1 MRLSIHENFLHDK
14 TRPLK
19 VPPFQ
24 TEGFHRRLE
33 SSSPCLVRIS
43 LRTCIFFIP
52 LFECLCC
59 EDVTISSTCCNNQ
72 NADDDT
78 CDVHPCL
85 DAIDELGIVEV
96 LDYSNFLALSK
107 WSASH
112 FGPIQDSTKIIE
124 SFCPPT
130 FSFKT
135 KRHLVIGVIIV

>member
-1 MRLSIHENFLHDK
+1 MLKLIK
-14 TRPLK
+14 TVLFA
-19 VPPFQ
+19 V
-24 TEGFHRRLE
+24 
-33 SSSPCLVRIS
+33 
-43 LRTCIFFIP
+43 CIFFIP

-59 EDVTISSTCCNNQ
+59 EDVNISSTCCNNQ

-107 WSASH
+107 WSACH
-112 FGPIQDSTKIIE
+112 YGPIQDSTKIIE
-124 SFCPPT
+124 GFCPPT

-135 KRHLVIGVIIV
+135 KRHIVIGVIIV

>member
-1 MRLSIHENFLHDK
+1 MLKLLK
-14 TRPLK
+14 TVLFA
-19 VPPFQ
+19 V
-24 TEGFHRRLE
+24 
-33 SSSPCLVRIS
+33 S
-43 LRTCIFFIP
+43 IFFIP

-59 EDVTISSTCCNNQ
+59 EDATISSTCCNNQ
-72 NADDDT
+72 NAADDT
-78 CDVHPCL
+78 CDVHPYL

-112 FGPIQDSTKIIE
+112 FGPTQNSTKITKG
-124 SFCPPT
+124 FYPPT